1 MSAASLPS
9 YVAPHFSRS
18 PSYTAEPQLHEQ
30 RLAVAN
36 GVRPRPSGHFVK
48 ESKSGGARLRLTS
61 QENHVTLP
69 VYGSNGSVEG
79 TVEVSKPEGITSVEV
94 KVEGRLRLHEI
105 AAGGT
110 TAVKLCL
117 DTVLLWIKNPNNL
130 ACPPSLCFRLNL
142 PTTFQYEGHTYPLP
156 PTYDVKLDGLPGFT
170 AAIDYSVTAT
180 LMKPNTVPLVKT
192 TIFGISLGNIVL
204 STPFIYYPRT
214 RPAIPPPAP
223 LRPAQNGFRYDPEWQ
238 VYESIIKAKNP
249 GMQDIKTKLYVPAS
263 RIFCLR
269 HPIPFHLT
277 LESSAQSLAAFLPY
291 GPGLTTRRATRVQ
304 LMRQVTVDVRHAM
317 ISNTKTDIWRVDSI
331 GEGRFRH
338 AGDGPT
344 WVSFNGDIVVDDSV
358 KIVAFKAGGLRV
370 KDCILFTMSP
380 AEPSKS
386 IFSPIRQ
393 VIPTRLTTDAWTT
406 DGTGIGVHSSSS
418 EYSVLGDFDAA
429 ATAFAI

>member
-18 PSYTAEPQLHEQ
+18 PTYTAEPQLHEQ

-117 DTVLLWIKNPNNL
+117 DTILLWIKNPNNL
-130 ACPPSLCFRLNL
+130 ACPPSLRFRLNL
-142 PTTFQYEGHTYPLP
+142 PTTFQYEGLTYPLP

-180 LMKPNTVPLVKT
+180 LMKPNGVPLVNA
-192 TIFGISLGNIVL
+192 TIFGKSLGNIVL
-204 STPFIYYPRT
+204 STPFVYYPRT

-223 LRPAQNGFRYDPEWQ
+223 LRPAPNGFRYDPEWQ
-238 VYESIIKAKNP
+238 IYESVIKAKNS

-269 HPIPFHLT
+269 HPIPFNLT
-277 LESSAQSLAAFLPY
+277 LE
-291 GPGLTTRRATRVQ
+291 V

-344 WVSFNGDIVVDDSV
+344 WVSFNGEIVVDDSV

-370 KDCILFTMSP
+370 KVCLASCVV
-380 AEPSKS
+380 
-386 IFSPIRQ
+386 IFSPMRQ

-406 DGTGIGVHSSSS
+406 DGTGIGVHPSSS